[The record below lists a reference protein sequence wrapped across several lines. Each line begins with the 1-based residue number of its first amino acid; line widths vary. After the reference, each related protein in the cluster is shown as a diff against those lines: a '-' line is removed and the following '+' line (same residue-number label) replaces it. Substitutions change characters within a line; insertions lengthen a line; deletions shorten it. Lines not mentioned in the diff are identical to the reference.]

1 MLSSAEHSASSQN
14 VVGGRFRRGSEVRPQ
29 APSSL
34 ETKKAE
40 LSNFFR
46 MRCHTDG
53 FVSCLKYQSFQDYQ
67 TPYSK
72 GSIRSSSTKLNT
84 SWLACAHQ
92 HPELALPPLSQHSG
106 CIVFHNRL
114 VLCVCVCFFRISFYA
129 PEKRLLNLL
138 RKIRKKK
145 GRKNHLCA
153 LS

>member
-1 MLSSAEHSASSQN
+1 MLSSAEHSGSSQN
-14 VVGGRFRRGSEVRPQ
+14 VVGGCFRRGSEVRPQ

-53 FVSCLKYQSFQDYQ
+53 FVSCLKYHSFQDYQ

-72 GSIRSSSTKLNT
+72 GSIRSRSTKLNT

-92 HPELALPPLSQHSG
+92 HPELALPLLSQHSG

-114 VLCVCVCFFRISFYA
+114 VLCVCVFLQNFILCSR
-129 PEKRLLNLL
+129 EKTAESSEKN
-138 RKIRKKK
+138 KKKK